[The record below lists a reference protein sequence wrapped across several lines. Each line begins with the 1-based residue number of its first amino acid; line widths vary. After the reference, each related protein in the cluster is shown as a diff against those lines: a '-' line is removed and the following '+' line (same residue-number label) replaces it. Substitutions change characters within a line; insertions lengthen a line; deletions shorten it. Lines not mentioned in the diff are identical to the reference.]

1 MIQFLQQLI
10 MAPIFY
16 LAIDRGKESRKK
28 YIIYVHN
35 NKIVLVLKTL
45 ELCACRLGR
54 IFLRILFIKLSK
66 QDKKKQNNPFQK
78 Y

>member
-1 MIQFLQQLI
+1 M
-10 MAPIFY
+10 
-16 LAIDRGKESRKK
+16 
-28 YIIYVHN
+28 YVHN

-45 ELCACRLGR
+45 ELSACRQGR

>member
-45 ELCACRLGR
+45 ELCVHT
-54 IFLRILFIKLSK
+54 
-66 QDKKKQNNPFQK
+66 DKEEFS
-78 Y
+78 